1 MKEWDKESLRNYLF
15 DLIEMSYEY
24 EHFQTV
30 KQQNPI
36 RAENAPLIKLIDD
49 DISMLIL
56 LKDALEGKSWMV
68 IVMISV
74 KAFRETRITS
84 YKMGA
89 DDFISKPIDLEEFL
103 IKIERHLENKKLF
116 DQSSMIDELT
126 RVYNRG
132 FFNDSILIFMNEL
145 SRNQRLSSLAM
156 RDIDF
161 FKKVNDT
168 YGHPTVDMVLVE
180 FVKYLKENVR
190 QTDYVF
196 RYGGEEFIILF
207 SGATGDEGK
216 IALEK
221 ILIGFSEKRFEVGG
235 NSFSVPFS
243 AGVFM
248 VDESGMEKD
257 LIIRAV
263 DQALY
268 EGKQKGRARV
278 EYGKLDSFAQNKKK
292 LHVSVIND
300 DSIIRMMLTR
310 CLVIW
315 SFIMQ
320 NLI

>member
-161 FKKVNDT
+161 FKLMI
-168 YGHPTVDMVLVE
+168 HMAI
-180 FVKYLKENVR
+180 
-190 QTDYVF
+190 Q
-196 RYGGEEFIILF
+196 
-207 SGATGDEGK
+207 
-216 IALEK
+216 
-221 ILIGFSEKRFEVGG
+221 
-235 NSFSVPFS
+235 
-243 AGVFM
+243 
-248 VDESGMEKD
+248 
-257 LIIRAV
+257 
-263 DQALY
+263 QW
-268 EGKQKGRARV
+268 
-278 EYGKLDSFAQNKKK
+278 
-292 LHVSVIND
+292 
-300 DSIIRMMLTR
+300 
-310 CLVIW
+310 IW
-315 SFIMQ
+315 SLL
-320 NLI
+320 NL